1 MIMDNENG
9 NEFEKETQNE
19 NENENGN
26 ENGKDNDNTAESTAL
41 AFKNQKIDVVGIH
54 DEVKKSFIAYSM
66 SVITSR
72 ALPDVRDGLKPG
84 QRRIL
89 YAMYEDNITYDRPF
103 P

>member
-54 DEVKKSFIAYSM
+54 DEVKIIHCIFNECYYKSCAAGCS
-66 SVITSR
+66 
-72 ALPDVRDGLKPG
+72 
-84 QRRIL
+84 
-89 YAMYEDNITYDRPF
+89 
-103 P
+103 